1 MEHLLLT
8 DTAVPTH
15 LPTVITP
22 NNTHAD
28 AKPWFAATPGFDAY
42 DAAKWTQ
49 RLERAIHGDR
59 VALTQLEDAGF
70 ALTIN

>member
-1 MEHLLLT
+1 MELLLT

-15 LPTVITP
+15 LATVIL
-22 NNTHAD
+22 AD
-28 AKPWFAATPGFDAY
+28 SVQVCAKPWFAATPGFDAY

-59 VALTQLEDAGF
+59 TALSQLANAGF
-70 ALTIN
+70 DLKVI

>member
-1 MEHLLLT
+1 MELLLT

-15 LPTVITP
+15 LPTVIMTDCMQ
-22 NNTHAD
+22 AC

-49 RLERAIHGDR
+49 RLERAIHGDHT
-59 VALTQLEDAGF
+59 ALTQLANAGF
-70 ALTIN
+70 DLRVL

>member
-1 MEHLLLT
+1 MELLLT

-15 LPTVITP
+15 LPTVIL
-22 NNTHAD
+22 AD
-28 AKPWFAATPGFDAY
+28 CMQACAKPWFATTPGFDAY

-59 VALTQLEDAGF
+59 VALSQLENAGF
-70 ALTIN
+70 SLQVL

>member
-1 MEHLLLT
+1 MELLLT
-8 DTAVPTH
+8 DASVPTH
-15 LPTVITP
+15 LPIVIP
-22 NNTHAD
+22 AD
-28 AKPWFAATPGFDAY
+28 ATQVCAKPWFAATPGFDAY

-70 ALTIN
+70 SLTIN